1 MVHLTDNADEQKG
14 ASMPSCI
21 LNGGQILCI
30 IIRMLLKINPILG
43 EECWRTAFIT
53 ASIARGGFHDGRLNF
68 KNATLLA
75 LLHLAGDYR
84 FYGEDIQAAENQTE
98 EEKRRNYLYTYYYIR
113 AMTPLEEDAKF
124 ALFSDAAYRPNVAE
138 KVYQLE
144 YASLIFAA
152 KRLDILI
159 KLTGGRYTD
168 EDFRRI
174 GLSTFNPDYIQ
185 RFKAAD
191 ADHSISYSLLNGTY
205 KAALEK
211 DLLSLSFTA
220 EETRLLSK
228 LMVFIMDCKST
239 YTVTHTIHTAYYA
252 VILGALMGCTE
263 AEQNELFTGGLL
275 HDLGKMAIP
284 NTILESTG
292 QLSAQEYA
300 VMKTHVEETEWI
312 LSGIVP
318 EKLCKLAVRHHEK
331 LDGSGYPRGLTANDL
346 TLQERIISCA
356 DIFSALVDE
365 RSYKVTLSK
374 DKIVSIFSDMLAK
387 HQLDERVT
395 RRLFERYE
403 QIKHRC
409 SRYSIDMCVP
419 IGMVE
424 IMFLEEYSHTEEIE
438 PAMLD
443 LSPMSVLVGARR
455 IERE

>member
-1 MVHLTDNADEQKG
+1 MIHLTDNADTLEN
-14 ASMPSCI
+14 AYVPSCV
-21 LNGGQILCI
+21 LSGGQMLCI
-30 IIRMLLKINPILG
+30 IIRMLLKINPVLG
-43 EECWRTAFIT
+43 EECCRAAFIT
-53 ASIARGGFHDGRLNF
+53 AAIARNGFADDRLNL

-113 AMTPLEEDAKF
+113 AMTPLNEDAKF
-124 ALFSDAAYRPNVAE
+124 ALFSDAAYRPNIAQ

-152 KRLDILI
+152 KRLDILV
-159 KLTGGRYTD
+159 KLTGGCYTD
-168 EDFRRI
+168 EDCKKI
-174 GLSTFNPDYIQ
+174 GLSTFNPEYIR

-191 ADHSISYSLLNGTY
+191 ANGALSKSLLRGTY
-205 KAALEK
+205 KTILEK
-211 DLLSLSFTA
+211 ILRSFQFNA
-220 EETRLLSK
+220 EETRTLSK

-263 AEQNELFTGGLL
+263 GEQDELFTGGLL

-284 NTILESTG
+284 NSILESANK
-292 QLSAQEYA
+292 LSATEFA
-300 VMKTHVEETEWI
+300 VMKKHVEASEWI
-312 LSGIVP
+312 LNGIVP
-318 EKLCKLAVRHHEK
+318 EKLYKLAVRHHEK
-331 LDGSGYPRGLTANDL
+331 LDGSGYPRGLAEKDL

-365 RSYKVTLSK
+365 RSYKMPLSK

-387 HQLDERVT
+387 HQLDERIT
-395 RRLFERYE
+395 HSLFEQYE
-403 QIKHRC
+403 QVKHRC
-409 SRYSIDMCVP
+409 SLYSINMSVP

-424 IMFLEEYSHTEEIE
+424 IMFLEEYAHTEAIE
-438 PAMLD
+438 PSMLD
-443 LSPMSVLVGARR
+443 LSPVPR
-455 IERE
+455 